1 MAKLL
6 TGAPVAEALTAQIQE
21 GVKRL
26 RRFGPVPTLAI
37 LRVGERPADLSYE
50 RQTQRQCEAAGIG
63 IKRYLLPENAP
74 RAELLRT
81 VEAVNRDPAVHG
93 CLLFRPLADKDTER
107 EACALLD
114 PAKDVDGVGSGA
126 LGAVFTGQG
135 AGYPPCTAQAC
146 MEILRHYRIPLAGRH
161 AVVIGRSLVV
171 GRPVS
176 MLLQRE
182 NATVTMCHSKTE
194 RLPDLCRQA
203 DILIAAAG
211 QMGMV
216 DASFLRPGQIV
227 LDVGIHRDSLGKL
240 RGDVDFA
247 AAEGVVEAVTPVP
260 GGVGK
265 VTSAVLTRH
274 VFEAAAGV
282 SLHNQET

>member
-1 MAKLL
+1 MAELL
-6 TGAPVAEALTAQIQE
+6 EGAPVAEALTAQVQAGAE
-21 GVKRL
+21 RL
-26 RRFGPVPTLAI
+26 RRHGPAPVLAI

-63 IKRYLLPENAP
+63 VKRYLLPENAP

-81 VEAVNRDPAVHG
+81 VEEINADSAVHG
-93 CLLFRPLADKDTER
+93 CLLFRPLADKDAER
-107 EACALLD
+107 EACALLA
-114 PAKDVDGVGSGA
+114 PEKDVDGVGVGA

-146 MEILRHYRIPLAGRH
+146 MEILDYYQIPLEGRH

-176 MLLQRE
+176 LLLQRR
-182 NATVTMCHSKTE
+182 NATVTMCHSKTAN
-194 RLPDLCRQA
+194 LPALCRQA
-203 DILIAAAG
+203 DILVAAAG

-216 DASFLRPGQIV
+216 DESFLRPGQVV
-227 LDVGIHRDSLGKL
+227 LDVGIHRDGGGKL
-240 RGDVDFA
+240 RGDVDFP
-247 AAEGVVEAVTPVP
+247 AAERIVKAITPVP
-260 GGVGK
+260 GGVGR

-274 VFEAAAGV
+274 VYEAAAGV
-282 SLHNQET
+282 SLDARQG